1 MNLIYLFAS
10 LVFLLLCVSFL
21 SLSSKEIW
29 WVRAHDFPR
38 MQYLVLALLLLI
50 AEVLF
55 LDYSNISFW
64 LLVLPTLFVVGYQ
77 SWWIVPYTRFYP
89 REVLQT
95 AYLDSE
101 NSIKIMTA
109 NVLMTNRKAEK
120 LIKLV
125 KENNPDIL
133 VTLETDHW
141 WQTQLKSIEND
152 YPYRMSCPQEN
163 LYGMHVYSRYQLSE
177 STTEF
182 LVEDDIPSMHTLLT
196 LPSGQNIR
204 IHFLHPA
211 PPSPTEN
218 EESSERDAE
227 LIMIAKSVADAD
239 IPVIVTGDLNDV
251 AWSPSTRLFRKLSK
265 LLDPRIGRGMF
276 NTFHADYWFM
286 RWPLD
291 HLFHSKEFKL
301 YDIRRLPAFGSDHF
315 ALLTQ
320 LIFTESQHN
329 DSASGLNADHEDKS
343 LAREKMNSEQVN
355 ENEVPWPR

>member
-1 MNLIYLFAS
+1 MNPIYLFAP

-29 WVRAHDFPR
+29 WVRVHDFPR
-38 MQYLVLALLLLI
+38 IQYLVSAIVLLI

-55 LDYSNISFW
+55 LDYSNLSFW
-64 LLVLPTLFVVGYQ
+64 LLFFPTLFVIAYQ
-77 SWWIVPYTRFYP
+77 LWWIVPYTGFYS
-89 REVLQT
+89 REVPQT
-95 AYLDSE
+95 SNLNPE

-120 LIKLV
+120 LIELIKQ
-125 KENNPDIL
+125 NNPDIL

-141 WQTQLKSIEND
+141 WQTQLKPIEND
-152 YPYRMSCPQEN
+152 YPYRMSCPQGN
-163 LYGMHVYSRYQLSE
+163 LYGMHVYSKYLLSE

-182 LVEDDIPSMHTLLT
+182 LVEDDIPSMHTLLS

-227 LIMIAKSVADAD
+227 LIMIAKSVADAG

-251 AWSPSTRLFRKLSK
+251 AWSPTTRLFRKLSK

-291 HLFHSKEFKL
+291 HLFHSTHFKL

-320 LIFTESQHN
+320 LIFTESRHN
-329 DSASGLNADHEDKS
+329 DSDSVLEADQEDKS

-355 ENEVPWPR
+355 EKEVPKPG

>member
-1 MNLIYLFAS
+1 MNPIYLFAP

-29 WVRAHDFPR
+29 WVRVHDFPR
-38 MQYLVLALLLLI
+38 MQYIVLAIVLLI

-55 LDYSNISFW
+55 LDYSNLSFW
-64 LLVLPTLFVVGYQ
+64 LLFLPTLFVIAYQ
-77 SWWIVPYTRFYP
+77 LWWIVPYTRFYS
-89 REVLQT
+89 REVPQT
-95 AYLDSE
+95 SNLDSE

-109 NVLMTNRKAEK
+109 NVLMSNRKAEK
-120 LIKLV
+120 LIELV
-125 KENNPDIL
+125 RGNNPDIL
-133 VTLETDHW
+133 VTLETDQW
-141 WQTQLKSIEND
+141 WQTQLEPIEKD

-163 LYGMHVYSRYQLSE
+163 LYGMHVFSRFLLSE

-196 LPSGQNIR
+196 LPSGENIR

-251 AWSPSTRLFRKLSK
+251 AWSPTTRLFRKVSK

-291 HLFHSKEFKL
+291 HLFHSKHFKL
-301 YDIRRLPAFGSDHF
+301 YDIRRLSHFGSDHF
-315 ALLTQ
+315 ALFTQ
-320 LIFTESQHN
+320 LSLVNSDSFESRSGIKADN
-329 DSASGLNADHEDKS
+329 DDKKFASEKLSSENVSDAD
-343 LAREKMNSEQVN
+343 
-355 ENEVPWPR
+355 VPTPN